1 MRVVERHWTG
11 KARLLRLLAEVEGGG
26 WCLRSVYLMPGSTLA
41 LTKAESGGLSDVER
55 QMLTE
60 IVDGLGPSDTGAAVF
75 MGEGR
80 ATAVLPPF
88 PLAASSLHIGAD
100 TIALRDLLAGRPVVG
115 VVLLRMG
122 RYAVAVLRGEYLSAT
137 KTDSRYVKNRHRA
150 GGQSQRRFMRS
161 RDRLVRE
168 LYDKTCEVVR
178 DVFKP
183 FGGDIDYVLLGGERN
198 TLRAFRE
205 RCKLMQ
211 DLGPK
216 VLSRT
221 LQMDRPN
228 QATLEK
234 IAFEVWKSRVL
245 TFEPGPGSQ

>member
-1 MRVVERHWTG
+1 MSAKVVDRHSTS
-11 KARLLRLLAEVEGGG
+11 KARLLRLLTELDEGV
-26 WCLRSVYLMPGSTLA
+26 WCRRSVFLRPGLHAGPTIAALHDMPDDERQTLA
-41 LTKAESGGLSDVER
+41 DIVS
-55 QMLTE
+55 E
-60 IVDGLGPSDTGAAVF
+60 IGPSDTGAAVF

-88 PLAASSLHIGAD
+88 PFD
-100 TIALRDLLAGRPVVG
+100 TESHEQGVSTIKLRNLLERELLIG

-122 RYAVAVLRGEYLSAT
+122 RYAVAVLRGKCLSAS
-137 KTDSRYVKNRHRA
+137 KTDTRHVKNRHRA
-150 GGQSQRRFMRS
+150 GGSSQRRFMRS

-178 DVFKP
+178 DVFEP
-183 FGGDIDYVLLGGERN
+183 FGRNIDYVLLGGERN

-205 RCKLMQ
+205 RCRLLQ

-216 VLSRT
+216 VLNRT

-228 QATLEK
+228 HATLEG

-245 TFEPGPGSQ
+245 TLELND